1 MPSLQHHS
9 EIEMTTRVVL
19 TLLCTLSLAT
29 TVLAE
34 PLDAQTKERG
44 RAVVDRAVEF
54 LRTSQGESGGWSH
67 NPSPTSPNFPAITG
81 LVVNAML
88 LDPRIDANDES
99 VKQGLDYILSFAKDD
114 GSIHDNML
122 PTYNT
127 AICVSALS
135 RARTHRAD
143 SALASG
149 ISFLRTVQYHNDN
162 TGGIEAPSFN
172 EPVSQDHP
180 YFGGVGYGKHGRPDM
195 SNMSFF
201 LQAMHDAEVST
212 EDPAF
217 KRALVFLS
225 RVQMNDA
232 TNDMPYAD
240 ASSQGGFIYA
250 TVPNAESIDGRAG
263 QSMAGTIVET
273 NQDGG
278 SITRLR
284 CYGSMT
290 YAGFK
295 SLVYADLSPDEPR
308 IIAAWKWIES
318 NYSLSENP
326 GMGDQGY
333 YYFICVMAKALDA
346 YGVDTVGGRDWRV
359 DLVDTLE
366 ALQLDDGS
374 FFIKHERWME
384 NNPDLIT
391 AFALTALQHALK

>member
-1 MPSLQHHS
+1 MKRILITLS
-9 EIEMTTRVVL
+9 VF
-19 TLLCTLSLAT
+19 LLCAA
-29 TVLAE
+29 VHAE

-44 RAVVDRAVEF
+44 RAVVDRAIEF
-54 LRTSQGESGGWSH
+54 LRSNQGESGGWSH
-67 NPSPTSPNFPAITG
+67 NPHPPSPNFPAITG

-88 LDPRIDANDES
+88 LDPRIDSSDKT

-114 GSIHDNML
+114 GSIHDGML

-135 RARTHRAD
+135 RARTHQAD

-149 ISFLRTVQYHNDN
+149 IAFLRTVQYHNDN
-162 TGGIEAPSFN
+162 TGGIEAPDFN
-172 EPVSQDHP
+172 EPIDETHP
-180 YFGGVGYGKHGRPDM
+180 YFGGVGYGRHGRPDM

-212 EDPAF
+212 KDPAF

-225 RVQMNDA
+225 RVQMNDD
-232 TNDMPYAD
+232 TNDMPFAD

-263 QSMAGTIVET
+263 QSKAGTIEEK
-273 NQDGG
+273 NDGG

-284 CYGSMT
+284 SYGSMT

-295 SLVYADLSPDEPR
+295 SLVYADLSPDDPR

-318 NYSLSENP
+318 NYSLEETP

-333 YYFICVMAKALDA
+333 YYFICVMAKALDV
-346 YGVDTVGGRDWRV
+346 YGVDKVGGRDWRV
-359 DLVDTLE
+359 DIVDTLE
-366 ALQLDDGS
+366 ELQLDDGS
-374 FFIKHERWME
+374 FAVKHERWME

-391 AFALTALQHALK
+391 AFALTALQYALK

>member
-1 MPSLQHHS
+1 MKRILLILS
-9 EIEMTTRVVL
+9 MA
-19 TLLCTLSLAT
+19 LLCASSY
-29 TVLAE
+29 AE
-34 PLDAQTKERG
+34 PLAADTKERA
-44 RAVVDRAVEF
+44 RAVVDRAVHY
-54 LRTSQGESGGWSH
+54 LRANQDQTGGWSH
-67 NPSPTSPNFPAITG
+67 SPSGPNFPAVTG

-88 LDPRIDANDES
+88 LDPRIDSNDEAVS
-99 VKQGLDYILSFAKDD
+99 RALDYILSYAKED
-114 GSIHDNML
+114 GSIHDGIL

-127 AICVSALS
+127 AICTSALS

-149 ISFLRTVQYHNDN
+149 IAFLRTVQYHNDHS
-162 TGGIEAPSFN
+162 GGIEAPDFT
-172 EPVSQDHP
+172 EPIPESHP
-180 YFGGVGYGKHGRPDM
+180 YFGGVGYGRHGRPDM

-201 LQAMHDAEVST
+201 LQAMHDAGVST

-232 TNDMPYAD
+232 TNDMPFAD

-250 TVPNAESIDGRAG
+250 TVPNAESIDGLAG

-273 NQDGG
+273 HEDGG

-284 CYGSMT
+284 AYGSMT

-295 SLVYADLSPDEPR
+295 SLVYADLSPDDPR
-308 IIAAWKWIES
+308 ILAAWNWIEN
-318 NYSLSENP
+318 NYSLAENP

-333 YYFICVMAKALDA
+333 YYFLCVMAKALEA
-346 YGVDTVGGRDWRV
+346 YGVDTVGGRDWRS

-366 ALQLDDGS
+366 VLQLDDGS
-374 FFIKHERWME
+374 FTVKHERWME
-384 NNPDLIT
+384 NDPTLIT
-391 AFALTALQHALK
+391 AFALTALQYALEN

>member
-1 MPSLQHHS
+1 M
-9 EIEMTTRVVL
+9 MTRFAFVVL
-19 TLLCTLSLAT
+19 GMLLSTT

-34 PLDAQTKERG
+34 PLDAQTKAKG

-54 LRTSQGESGGWSH
+54 LRTNQGETGGWSH
-67 NPSPTSPNFPAITG
+67 NPQGPNFPAISG
-81 LVVNAML
+81 LVVNSML
-88 LDPRIDANDES
+88 LDPRIDATDDT
-99 VKQGLDYILSFAKDD
+99 VKQGLEYILSFAKDD
-114 GSIHDNML
+114 GSIHDGML

-135 RARTHRAD
+135 RARTHQAD

-172 EPVSQDHP
+172 EPVSEGHP

-201 LQAMHDAEVST
+201 LQAMHDADVST

-225 RVQMNDA
+225 RVQMNDD

-240 ASSQGGFIYA
+240 SSSQGGFIYA

-263 QSMAGTIVET
+263 QSMAGTIEEK
-273 NQDGG
+273 NDGG

-284 CYGSMT
+284 SYGSMT

-295 SLVYADLSPDEPR
+295 SLVYADLSPDDPR
-308 IIAAWKWIES
+308 ILAAWDWIES
-318 NYSLSENP
+318 NYSLDENP

-333 YYFICVMAKALDA
+333 YYFICVLAKALDA

-366 ALQLDDGS
+366 ALQQGDGS
-374 FFIKHERWME
+374 FAVKHERWME

-391 AFALTALQHALK
+391 AFALTALQYAIN

>member
-1 MPSLQHHS
+1 MIRILIMLSAL
-9 EIEMTTRVVL
+9 
-19 TLLCTLSLAT
+19 LLCASTN
-29 TVLAE
+29 AE
-34 PLDAQTKERG
+34 PLDAQAKDRG

-54 LRTSQGESGGWSH
+54 LRTSQGDTGGWSH
-67 NPSPTSPNFPAITG
+67 NPQGPNFPAISG

-88 LDPRIDANDES
+88 LDPRIDSTDSS

-127 AICVSALS
+127 AICVSTLS
-135 RARTHRAD
+135 RARTNQAD

-172 EPVSQDHP
+172 EPVDEDHP
-180 YFGGVGYGKHGRPDM
+180 YFGGVGYGRHGRPDM

-225 RVQMNDA
+225 RVQMNDD

-240 ASSQGGFIYA
+240 SSSQGGFIYA

-273 NQDGG
+273 NTDGG

-295 SLVYADLSPDEPR
+295 SLVYADLSPDDPR
-308 IIAAWKWIES
+308 IIAAWDWIES
-318 NYSLSENP
+318 NYSLDENP

-333 YYFICVMAKALDA
+333 YYFLCVMAKALDV
-346 YGVDTVGGRDWRV
+346 YGVDKVGGRDWRV
-359 DLVDTLE
+359 DIVDTLE
-366 ALQLDDGS
+366 ELQLDDGS
-374 FFIKHERWME
+374 FAVKHERWME

-391 AFALTALQHALK
+391 AFALTALQYALK

>member
-1 MPSLQHHS
+1 MIRILITLSAF
-9 EIEMTTRVVL
+9 
-19 TLLCTLSLAT
+19 LLCGSAH
-29 TVLAE
+29 AE
-34 PLDAQTKERG
+34 PLDAQTKQRG
-44 RAVVDRAVEF
+44 RVVVDRAVEF
-54 LRTSQGESGGWSH
+54 LKTSQGDTGGWSH
-67 NPSPTSPNFPAITG
+67 NPQGPNFPAISG
-81 LVVNAML
+81 LVINAML
-88 LDPRIDANDES
+88 LDPRIDSTDS
-99 VKQGLDYILSFAKDD
+99 YVKQGLDYILSFTKDD
-114 GSIHDNML
+114 GSIHDGML

-127 AICVSALS
+127 AICISALS
-135 RARTHRAD
+135 RARTHQAD

-149 ISFLRTVQYHNDN
+149 IAFLRTVQYHNDN
-162 TGGIEAPSFN
+162 TGGIEAPDFN
-172 EPVSQDHP
+172 EPVSEDHP
-180 YFGGVGYGKHGRPDM
+180 YFGGVGYGRHGRPDM

-225 RVQMNDA
+225 RVQMNDD

-240 ASSQGGFIYA
+240 SSNQGGFIYA

-263 QSMAGTIVET
+263 QSMAGTIEEK
-273 NQDGG
+273 NDGG

-284 CYGSMT
+284 SYGSMT

-295 SLVYADLSPDEPR
+295 SLVYADLSPDDPR
-308 IIAAWKWIES
+308 IVAAWNWIES
-318 NYSLSENP
+318 NYSLEENP

-346 YGVDTVGGRDWRV
+346 YGVNEVGGLDWRV

-366 ALQLDDGS
+366 DLQLDDGS
-374 FFIKHERWME
+374 FAIKHERWME

-391 AFALTALQHALK
+391 AFALTALQYAINE

>member
-1 MPSLQHHS
+1 MIRIL
-9 EIEMTTRVVL
+9 ITL
-19 TLLCTLSLAT
+19 FALLLCGSAH
-29 TVLAE
+29 AE

-44 RAVVDRAVEF
+44 RDVVDRAVEF
-54 LRTSQGESGGWSH
+54 LRANQGQAGGWSH
-67 NPSPTSPNFPAITG
+67 NPSPQGPNFPAITG

-88 LDPRIDANDES
+88 LDPRIDASNVS

-114 GSIHDNML
+114 GSIHDGML

-135 RARTHRAD
+135 RARTHQAD

-149 ISFLRTVQYHNDN
+149 ISFLRTVQYHNDH

-172 EPVSQDHP
+172 EPVDEGHP

-240 ASSQGGFIYA
+240 SSNQGGFIYA

-273 NQDGG
+273 HQDGG

-284 CYGSMT
+284 SYGSMT

-295 SLVYADLSPDEPR
+295 SLVYADLSPDDPR

-318 NYSLSENP
+318 NYSLEENP

-333 YYFICVMAKALDA
+333 YYFICVMAKALNA
-346 YGVDTVGGRDWRV
+346 YGVDKVGGRDWRV

-366 ALQLDDGS
+366 ELQLPDGS
-374 FFIKHERWME
+374 FAVKHERWME

-391 AFALTALQHALK
+391 AFALTALQYAIN